1 MENDRRKRSMKPSLM
16 RIALTCFLVPV
27 VLLLSVAAFAGEINK
42 AVKGA
47 EKEPAP
53 IAGAKVKAAEDK
65 KPIEPAAAPAQ
76 ITPAKIGPAERQIE
90 PLSTY
95 SDDSKGRVIK
105 WQIICTGSGCGNDNV
120 LFLSPYQDFH
130 ILCGTLGQVAV
141 GRGSSPSFGI
151 NQGFWQETITG
162 EYLRGDANQDGII
175 NVGDIV
181 YLVSYLYKNGPAP
194 APVWVGDCNCDE
206 IVNVGDIVFLV
217 SYLYKGGPEPSC

>member
-1 MENDRRKRSMKPSLM
+1 M
-16 RIALTCFLVPV
+16 
-27 VLLLSVAAFAGEINK
+27 LLLSTAAFAGEVNK
-42 AVKGA
+42 AVKGS
-47 EKEPAP
+47 ETKPAQ
-53 IAGAKVKAAEDK
+53 IAGVKAKAAEQK
-65 KPIEPAAAPAQ
+65 EPIKPAMPDAAPAQ
-76 ITPAKIGPAERQIE
+76 ITPAEIKPAEIQIE
-90 PLSTY
+90 PLFIS
-95 SDDSKGRVIK
+95 SDDNKGRVIK

-151 NQGFWQETITG
+151 NQGFWQETITA

-194 APVWVGDCNCDE
+194 TPVWVGDCNCDE
-206 IVNVGDIVFLV
+206 IVNVGDIVYLV
-217 SYLYKGGPEPSC
+217 SYLYKGGPAPGCP

>member
-1 MENDRRKRSMKPSLM
+1 MKPSLM
-16 RIALTCFLVPV
+16 RIALASFLVPAM
-27 VLLLSVAAFAGEINK
+27 LFLSAAAFAGEINK
-42 AVKGA
+42 AVKGT

-65 KPIEPAAAPAQ
+65 DPIAPATPDVSPAQ
-76 ITPAKIGPAERQIE
+76 ITPAEIRPSERQIE
-90 PLSTY
+90 PLSTA
-95 SDDSKGRVIK
+95 SADDKGRVIK

-151 NQGFWQETITG
+151 NQGFWQETVTG

-181 YLVSYLYKNGPAP
+181 YLVSYLYKNGPTP
-194 APVWVGDCNCDE
+194 SPVWVGDCNCDE
-206 IVNVGDIVFLV
+206 IVNVGDIVYLV
-217 SYLYKGGPEPSC
+217 SYLYKGGPAPGCP